1 MAHLIAIDRRE
12 PKRDEWKY
20 QFILLELLGKVFFIL
35 HVNFRNCYLI
45 VVDESVRSRET
56 VQKLIRTEFFSHLY
70 SFILEQDYFV
80 NKVIELLSFL
90 LVN

>member
-1 MAHLIAIDRRE
+1 MAHLISVDGSV

-35 HVNFRNCYLI
+35 NVNFRNCYLI

-56 VQKLIRTEFFSHLY
+56 VQQLIRAEFFSYLNG
-70 SFILEQDYFV
+70 FILEQDYFV
-80 NKVIELLSFL
+80 N
-90 LVN
+90 